1 MMVLDR
7 DPRRIDTWPVS
18 LSQPPRPERPLE
30 RSIQRPRKWHNS
42 FRRRPRKQM
51 FFGNGIAWTLVMLL
65 AFLSSTYA
73 ALLEF
78 ENCLATTII
87 NSNPQQLQFVP
98 LNVSV
103 SFNLSDPLYPLDVI
117 VYGNVTGT
125 ADRRADYPSPSDP
138 QWQDSN
144 VTVGKI
150 EDLDVANNNYSTLI
164 SSVQV
169 VSFTP
174 YSEAS
179 RFCDSVIQGG
189 CPLGP
194 VFYAN
199 TSDLSELRAFSI
211 SNDMVSSYRFSS
223 LYTTLSI
230 ISGDAAADR
239 LGCISLNITPD
250 LGSTVK
256 GALAYVPLAILIL
269 VGMATISAAIYS
281 PWGTTDPFRW
291 TSNYGRDEDIL
302 RLVTPGFGDCLQY
315 IQFVVLTGALSLNYP
330 GYYQPVVSQAAWS
343 SLMFNQSFFGTEHN
357 PVVDGVYAVNGS
369 RGLDRLEKYVG
380 MDGVRDVWPAM
391 MVWLLAILGIVII
404 LIQLAFASRW
414 VYRELANVP
423 EEDLRAKNMPFT
435 VGNVIRIVYN
445 FFFLPLIS
453 ISFFQLIVASESP
466 AYSVGLAGVVLFILI
481 CFSIWIVRLII
492 TTKPVS
498 CLFDDLPTLLLY
510 GPLYNTFCDDAASY
524 ASIPIFIS
532 FIRGMAIGALQTS
545 GIAQIVVLAICEVV
559 SVLTILAFR
568 PFTSPSSMN
577 LYHICFSII
586 RFLTILLS
594 IVFVPSLGISQA
606 ARAWIGYVILL
617 LHGLVLVFG
626 FFLNA
631 LQTLIEVVAHLL
643 GAGGNEAGATR
654 GGLVKVFGM
663 RQLSRRLPRRD
674 VVTRQSMASD
684 AAMLA
689 HTDDRLSSQFDG
701 SRPRSLS
708 GSSALLLNRATAS
721 ESKGSGIYEFGSAYD
736 RSHSRANSAGL
747 YTPTTPGGFQ
757 GSGYQTTGSNSPK
770 IGPVFAIHPQ
780 DPYYRPPRPRKRMS
794 ERGYSDDFERR
805 RSSGIYRDAHFAD
818 ADDDDVIEGPSVSRR
833 GTPTPAY
840 IPAPKDDLDLDDPR
854 KSRKD
859 YAVREVDFY
868 YRVRGPPL
876 SHTGTR
882 KLKTGP
888 ADPTGPVSS
897 ATGFFRNLLRGKTK
911 EKGKGFEVVRS
922 ARAPPQRL
930 PPAEEEFNEPY
941 SDEPANQTTAQGA
954 AALTEDGPQQ
964 DSDRNGD
971 NQPRDAEISLPP
983 IDAGGTIELPSR
995 VGSRRSTTTPPPAPL
1010 TPPRR
1015 SSKRR
1020 GSHSTPPKDE
1030 HEPPTN
1036 TTTLNLPGQSSGTAR
1051 LPFSANSSPSRRY
1064 SLASNSASTASSH
1077 PQTNERSGRSR
1088 VERPSSVGYVAQHR
1102 TRDNIHLPVTDE
1114 PSFTESAAELVN
1126 EISREGSRA

>member
-1 MMVLDR
+1 MVLDR
-7 DPRRIDTWPVS
+7 DPRRLDKWPVA
-18 LSQPPRPERPLE
+18 LPQPPRSEQRLG
-30 RSIQRPRKWHNS
+30 RSHQRHRKWHS
-42 FRRRPRKQM
+42 TFRRRPRKAAS
-51 FFGNGIAWTLVMLL
+51 FGNGIAWLL
-65 AFLSSTYA
+65 AVLMTFLSSAHA

-78 ENCLATTII
+78 DNCLAKTIVD
-87 NSNPQQLQFVP
+87 SNPQQLQFVP

-103 SFNLSDPLYPLDVI
+103 NFDLSDPLYPLDVT

-125 ADRRADYPSPSDP
+125 ADRSTDYPAPSDP
-138 QWQDSN
+138 QWNDSN
-144 VTVGKI
+144 STTGKI

-164 SSVQV
+164 ASIQV

-179 RFCDSVIQGG
+179 RFCDSVTQGD

-194 VFYAN
+194 VFDAN
-199 TSDLSELRAFSI
+199 TSDLTTLRAFSI
-211 SNDMVSSYRFSS
+211 RHDMISSYRFSS
-223 LYTTLSI
+223 LYTTLTV

-239 LGCISLNITPD
+239 LGCISLSITPD

-269 VGMATISAAIYS
+269 VGLATVSAAMYS

-291 TSNYGRDEDIL
+291 TSNYGRDEDVL

-343 SLMFNQSFFGTEHN
+343 SLMFNQSFFGSEQN

-380 MDGVRDVWPAM
+380 MDGARDVWPAA
-391 MVWLLAILGIVII
+391 MVWLLSILGIVTL
-404 LIQLAFASRW
+404 LIQLAFAFRW

-435 VGNVIRIVYN
+435 IGNVIRIVYN

-453 ISFFQLIVASESP
+453 LSFFQLIVAGESP
-466 AYSVGLAGVVLFILI
+466 AYSVGLAGVVIFILI

-492 TTKPVS
+492 TTNPVS
-498 CLFDDLPTLLLY
+498 CLFDDLPTVLLY

-532 FIRGMAIGALQTS
+532 FTRGIAIGALQTS

-594 IVFVPSLGISQA
+594 IVFAPSLGISQA

-674 VVTRQSMASD
+674 AVTRQSMASD

-689 HTDDRLSSQFDG
+689 HTDDRLSSQFEG

-721 ESKGSGIYEFGSAYD
+721 ESKGSGIYEFGGAYD

-757 GSGYQTTGSNSPK
+757 GSGYHTTGSNSPK
-770 IGPVFAIHPQ
+770 IGPVFSIQPQ

-794 ERGYSDDFERR
+794 ERGYSDDSGRR
-805 RSSGIYRDAHFAD
+805 RSSNLYRDISFAD
-818 ADDDDVIEGPSVSRR
+818 ADDDVIEGPSVSRR
-833 GTPTPAY
+833 GTPIPAY

-930 PPAEEEFNEPY
+930 PPAGEEFNEPY
-941 SDEPANQTTAQGA
+941 SDEPGNQASGEA
-954 AALTEDGPQQ
+954 ENRPQQ
-964 DSDRNGD
+964 DSDHNDD
-971 NQPRDAEISLPP
+971 NQPGETEISLPA
-983 IDAGGTIELPSR
+983 IDSGGTIELPSR
-995 VGSRRSTTTPPPAPL
+995 VGSRRSTTTPPPVPT
-1010 TPPRR
+1010 TPPPR

-1020 GSHSTPPKDE
+1020 VSQSTPSKEE
-1030 HEPPTN
+1030 HESPN
-1036 TTTLNLPGQSSGTAR
+1036 TSLSLPGQSSGTAR
-1051 LPFSANSSPSRRY
+1051 LPFSANSSPSRDRNH
-1064 SLASNSASTASSH
+1064 SLVSTSASTASSH
-1077 PQTNERSGRSR
+1077 PQANERTGRSR
-1088 VERPSSVGYVAQHR
+1088 IERPSSVGYVAQHR
-1102 TRDNIHLPVTDE
+1102 TRDNIHQPLTDE

-1126 EISREGSRA
+1126 ELSREGSRT

>member
-1 MMVLDR
+1 MVLDR
-7 DPRRIDTWPVS
+7 DPRRIDKRPVA
-18 LSQPPRPERPLE
+18 LSQPPRSEEPLGQ
-30 RSIQRPRKWHNS
+30 SVQRHRKWHRT
-42 FRRRPRKQM
+42 FRRRSRKYSY
-51 FFGNGIAWTLVMLL
+51 FGNSRIAWSLVILL
-65 AFLSSTYA
+65 TFLSSTYA

-78 ENCLATTII
+78 ENCLATTILD
-87 NSNPQQLQFVP
+87 SDPKQLQFVP

-103 SFNLSDPLYPLDVI
+103 SFDLSDPLYPLGVT

-125 ADRRADYPSPSDP
+125 ANRSANYPSPSDP
-138 QWQDSN
+138 QWTNSN
-144 VTVGKI
+144 SSFGKI
-150 EDLDVANNNYSTLI
+150 EDLDVANNNLSTLI
-164 SSVQV
+164 SSIQV

-179 RFCDSVIQGG
+179 RFCDSVTQGE

-199 TSDLSELRAFSI
+199 TSNLSELRAFSI
-211 SNDMVSSYRFSS
+211 HHDMVSSYRFSS
-223 LYTTLSI
+223 LYTTLTV
-230 ISGDAAADR
+230 ISGDKAADR
-239 LGCISLNITPD
+239 LGCISVSITPD

-256 GALAYVPLAILIL
+256 GSLAYVPLAILIL
-269 VGMATISAAIYS
+269 VGLATISAAMYS
-281 PWGTTDPFRW
+281 PWGTTDAFRW

-315 IQFVVLTGALSLNYP
+315 IQFIVLTGALSLNYP

-380 MDGVRDVWPAM
+380 MDGARDVWPAM
-391 MVWLLAILGIVII
+391 MVWLLAILGIVTL
-404 LIQLAFASRW
+404 LIQLAFAARW
-414 VYRELANVP
+414 AYRELANVP

-453 ISFFQLIVASESP
+453 ISFFQLIVAGESP
-466 AYSVGLAGVVLFILI
+466 AYSVGLAGVVIFILI
-481 CFSIWIVRLII
+481 CFSIWVVRLII

-498 CLFDDLPTLLLY
+498 CLFDDLSTVLLY

-532 FIRGMAIGALQTS
+532 FIRGIAIGALQTS

-577 LYHICFSII
+577 LYHICFSFI

-606 ARAWIGYVILL
+606 ARGWIGYVILL

-626 FFLNA
+626 FFLNS

-674 VVTRQSMASD
+674 AVTRQSMASD

-689 HTDDRLSSQFDG
+689 HTDDRLSSQFEG

-708 GSSALLLNRATAS
+708 GSSALLLNRATAN
-721 ESKGSGIYEFGSAYD
+721 ESKGSGIYEFGGAYD

-770 IGPVFAIHPQ
+770 IGPVFSIHPQ

-794 ERGYSDDFERR
+794 ERGYSDDLGRR
-805 RSSGIYRDAHFAD
+805 RSSGFYPDVNFAD
-818 ADDDDVIEGPSVSRR
+818 ADDDVIEGPSVSRR
-833 GTPTPAY
+833 ATPTPAY

-941 SDEPANQTTAQGA
+941 SDDPANQTPAQP
-954 AALTEDGPQQ
+954 EDRPQQ
-964 DSDRNGD
+964 DSDRSDD
-971 NQPRDAEISLPP
+971 NQLPEAEISLPA
-983 IDAGGTIELPSR
+983 IDSGGTIELPSR
-995 VGSRRSTTTPPPAPL
+995 VGSRRSTTTLPPAPT
-1010 TPPRR
+1010 TPPQR

-1020 GSHSTPPKDE
+1020 GSQSTPPKDE
-1030 HEPPTN
+1030 HESSDN
-1036 TTTLNLPGQSSGTAR
+1036 TSLSLPGQSSGTAR
-1051 LPFSANSSPSRRY
+1051 LPFSATSSPSRNY
-1064 SLASNSASTASSH
+1064 SLASTSASTASSH
-1077 PQTNERSGRSR
+1077 PRATERAGRSR

-1126 EISREGSRA
+1126 EISREGSRT